1 MVSDACGRRDPWLLI
16 GGLGR
21 FPGHHLY
28 IAWPFYH
35 LVQCSDS
42 ELAQSNDVRHH
53 LLCYPV
59 QLRWNHPRRDLGRS
73 ILGAV
78 LGMGPEGEWSA
89 SYRTVERHHSSRRW
103 GGFICET
110 GLSVMSVFGNIVGSL
125 FWVGVNMARG
135 GL

>member
-89 SYRTVERHHSSRRW
+89 SYRTVERHHSSRPLGMLNSRTRTCSDEW
-103 GGFICET
+103 
-110 GLSVMSVFGNIVGSL
+110 
-125 FWVGVNMARG
+125 FWQHRG
-135 GL
+135 HAVLVRS